1 MGLKD
6 RVVEGLRG
14 VLWPDLRQKESGEAA
29 ALRQMYDGSNAVNMS
44 RGRWY
49 GLHSPGT
56 GVRTGVR
63 WVCVCG
69 TSHDLLEAEKFRDY
83 TCGTCKRPFD
93 FAGWTGLRLSKN
105 KQDRAAQL
113 HQLSGVVLESDYIV
127 GPTGDWLTPDKHES
141 VLRQALRALPSR
153 ARENSGPR
161 MFSTWDDSAGD
172 VEYQQHD
179 PSAGS
184 NWR

>member
-6 RVVEGLRG
+6 RVVEGVRG
-14 VLWPDLRQKESGEAA
+14 FLWPDLRQKESGEAA

-44 RGRWY
+44 RGCWY

-69 TSHDLLEAEKFRDY
+69 TSYDLLEAEKFRDFI
-83 TCGTCKRPFD
+83 CGTCKRPFD

-113 HQLSGVVLESDYIV
+113 HRLSGVVLESDYIV
-127 GPTGDWLTPDKHES
+127 GPSGDWLPPDQHES
-141 VLRQALRALPSR
+141 VLRQVLRALPSR

-161 MFSTWDDSAGD
+161 MVSTWDDSAGD
-172 VEYQQHD
+172 VEYQQYD